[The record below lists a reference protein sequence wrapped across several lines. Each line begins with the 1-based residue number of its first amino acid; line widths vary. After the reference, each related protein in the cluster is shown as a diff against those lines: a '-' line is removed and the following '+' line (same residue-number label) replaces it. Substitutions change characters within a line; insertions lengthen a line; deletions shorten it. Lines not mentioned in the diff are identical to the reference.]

1 MDLSTDYFE
10 LFNIPQG
17 FDVDLPN
24 LAQQYR
30 RLQQQFHP
38 DKYAGKSA
46 QQKRLAEQYTALFNQ
61 AFVTLKDPLTRAQ
74 YLLTLRGIDGSH
86 ENTTHQDSEFL
97 FEQMELRESLAAV
110 RESDRPFAV
119 LEVLAELVADR
130 LTELQQQ
137 FALIYNAGNLDSAR
151 ELVAKMQF
159 FNKLSREI
167 KALEAE
173 LEDSA

>member
-1 MDLSTDYFE
+1 LDLATDYFD
-10 LFNIPQG
+10 LFNIPRG

-38 DKYAGKSA
+38 DKFAGNSA

-61 AFVTLKDPLTRAQ
+61 AFVTLKDPLARAQ
-74 YLLTLRGIDGSH
+74 YLLSLKGIDGAH

-97 FEQMELRESLAAV
+97 FEQMELRESLSAV
-110 RESDRPFAV
+110 RESNSPFEV
-119 LEVLAELVADR
+119 LEQLTRLVADR
-130 LTELQQQ
+130 YAELQGK
-137 FALIYNAGNLDSAR
+137 FAMSYNDDDLEGAR

-167 KALEAE
+167 AALEAE